1 MKKLFALFVAMF
13 SLALVSCGQRG
24 EVSIVYTNDVHTYID
39 NAKKDGRKS
48 ALSYGNVA
56 ALKQDLL
63 SQGKNV
69 ALVDAGDFI
78 QGTVFGAM
86 DQGANVVKLM
96 NAVGY
101 DLAVFGNHEFDYG
114 MERAL
119 DVIKE
124 AAFPLVACNFVHAKD
139 NKPVVAPYKILKLGK
154 SRVAF
159 VGIMTPE
166 TYSKTSPKYFMDK
179 DGKTFLYKIYGCD
192 DSEELYSS
200 VQKAVD
206 QAARKADYVVAL
218 GHLGVDESS
227 APWRSEDV
235 IARTHGIDV
244 FIDGHSHTVMEEK
257 FVKNDKGQ
265 DVLLTQTGCYFGAIG
280 LVELNGGQKSS
291 RLIKEY
297 KPSDAQVD
305 ALVQDCKAQ
314 VDKQMGTKIA
324 SCDFPLCAYS
334 PVGNH
339 ERLVRKQESNLGD
352 FVSDAFYWHFNFVEG
367 LDCDLALANGGGLRS
382 DIPAGDV
389 TYSAVKTVLPFGN
402 DVCLVELTG
411 RQIFDAL
418 EFGARFVG
426 LGDNGGFMHAAGM
439 RYKIDATIP
448 SAVQANSEK
457 LWTGNSGPYRVSDVK
472 EKDKKSAAYVPLDM
486 EKTYAVAGLS
496 FTLREM
502 GDGFAMFEN
511 VKAIKNY
518 AGEDFIIAANYA
530 KAFANGGTD
539 ANALPK
545 ISSQNS
551 PLASYK
557 NYLLNYEKPE
567 GAGRIVIKK

>member
-1 MKKLFALFVAMF
+1 MKKVFNFVRAATFALLAVCF
-13 SLALVSCGQRG
+13 SAALVSCGYRG
-24 EVSIVYTNDVHTYID
+24 DVTIVYTNDVHSYIT
-39 NAKKDGRKS
+39 KD
-48 ALSYGNVA
+48 LSYGNVA

-63 SQGKNV
+63 AQGKNV

-86 DQGANVVKLM
+86 DQGANVVKFM
-96 NAVGY
+96 NAAGY
-101 DLAVFGNHEFDYG
+101 DLAVFGYHEFDYG

-139 NKPVVAPYKILKLGK
+139 NKPVVAPYKILRLGK

-159 VGIMTPE
+159 VGIMTPD
-166 TYSKTSPKYFMDK
+166 TYSKTSPKHFMDK
-179 DGKTFLYKIYGCD
+179 DGKTFLYKILGCD
-192 DSEELYSS
+192 AKDNLYES
-200 VQKAVD
+200 VQKTVD
-206 QAARKADYVVAL
+206 QAACKADYVVAL

-227 APWRSEDV
+227 APWRSKEV
-235 IARTHGIDV
+235 IANTHGIDV

-265 DVLLTQTGCYFGAIG
+265 DVLLTQTGCYFDAIG
-280 LVELNGGQKSS
+280 LVELNGDQKSS

-297 KPSDAQVD
+297 KPSNAQVD

-314 VDKQMGTKIA
+314 VDKHMGTKIA
-324 SCDFPLCAYS
+324 TCNFPLCANS

-367 LDCDLALANGGGLRS
+367 LDCDIALSNGGGLRS

-389 TYSAVKTVLPFGN
+389 TYIDVKTVLPFGN

-418 EFGARFVG
+418 EFGARYVG
-426 LGDNGGFMHAAGM
+426 VGDNGGFMHAAGL
-439 RYKIDATIP
+439 RYKIDATLP

-457 LWTGNSGPYRVSDVK
+457 LWTGNPGPYRVSDVQVY
-472 EKDKKSAAYVPLDM
+472 DKKSAAYVPLDM
-486 EKTYAVAGLS
+486 EKRYAVAGRS

-502 GDGFAMFEN
+502 GDGFAMFEG

-518 AGEDFIIAANYA
+518 AGEDFVIAANYA
-530 KAFANGGTD
+530 KAFSKGTD
-539 ANALPK
+539 GNAK
-545 ISSQNS
+545 ISSQGC

-557 NYLLNYEKPE
+557 NYLLNYETPE
-567 GAGRIVIKK
+567 GSGRIVIKK

>member
-24 EVSIVYTNDVHTYID
+24 DVTIVYTNDVHTYI
-39 NAKKDGRKS
+39 NKG
-48 ALSYGNVA
+48 LTYGNVA

-63 SQGKNV
+63 AQGRNV

-86 DQGANVVKLM
+86 DQGANVVKFM
-96 NAVGY
+96 NAAGY

-124 AAFPLVACNFVHAKD
+124 AAFSLVACNFVHAKD
-139 NKPVVAPYKILKLGK
+139 NKPVVAPYKILSLGK
-154 SRVAF
+154 SHVAF
-159 VGIMTPE
+159 VGIMTPD
-166 TYSKTSPKYFMDK
+166 TYSKTSPKHFMDK

-206 QAARKADYVVAL
+206 QAACKADYVVAL

-235 IARTHGIDV
+235 IARTHGIDA
-244 FIDGHSHTVMEEK
+244 FIDGHSHTVMEQK

-280 LVELNGGQKSS
+280 LVELNGGQMSS
-291 RLIKEY
+291 RLIKDY
-297 KPSDAQVD
+297 KPSDAKVD
-305 ALVQDCKAQ
+305 SLVSDWMAQ
-314 VDKQMGTKIA
+314 VDKHMGTKIA
-324 SCDFPLCAYS
+324 TCDFPLCANS
-334 PVGNH
+334 PVGSH

-367 LDCDLALANGGGLRS
+367 LDCDIALANGGGLRS

-426 LGDNGGFMHAAGM
+426 LGDNGGFMHTAGL

-448 SAVQANSEK
+448 TAVKTNSEK
-457 LWTGNSGPYRVSDVK
+457 LWLSSPGPYRVSDVQVY
-472 EKDKKSAAYVPLDM
+472 DKKSAGWVPLDM
-486 EKTYAVAGLS
+486 KKTYAVAGLS

-530 KAFANGGTD
+530 KAFASGGTD

-567 GAGRIVIKK
+567 GSGRIVIKK

>member
-1 MKKLFALFVAMF
+1 MGEKTAL
-13 SLALVSCGQRG
+13 
-24 EVSIVYTNDVHTYID
+24 I
-39 NAKKDGRKS
+39 
-48 ALSYGNVA
+48 
-56 ALKQDLL
+56 
-63 SQGKNV
+63 
-69 ALVDAGDFI
+69 
-78 QGTVFGAM
+78 FGAM
-86 DQGANVVKLM
+86 DQGANVVRLM
-96 NAVGY
+96 NAAGY

-124 AAFPLVACNFVHAKD
+124 AAFPLVVCNFVHAKD
-139 NKPVVAPYKILKLGK
+139 NKPVVAPYKILRLGK

-159 VGIMTPE
+159 VGIMTPD
-166 TYSKTSPKYFMDK
+166 TYSKSSPKHFMDK
-179 DGKTFLYKIYGCD
+179 DGKTFLYKILGCD
-192 DSEELYSS
+192 AAEDLYES

-265 DVLLTQTGCYFGAIG
+265 DVLLTQTGCYFDAIG

-297 KPSDAQVD
+297 KSSDAQVD

-324 SCDFPLCAYS
+324 SCDFPLCANS

-367 LDCDLALANGGGLRS
+367 LDCDLAFENGGGLRS

-426 LGDNGGFMHAAGM
+426 VAENGGFLHAAGL

-457 LWTGNSGPYRVSDVK
+457 LWTGNPGPYRVSDVQVY
-472 EKDKKSAAYVPLDM
+472 DKKSGVYVPLDF
-486 EKTYAVAGLS
+486 EKRYAVAGLS

-502 GDGFAMFEN
+502 GDGFAMFEG

-518 AGEDFIIAANYA
+518 AGEDFVIATNYA
-530 KAFANGGTD
+530 KAFAKGTD
-539 ANALPK
+539 GNAS
-545 ISSQNS
+545 ISSKNS

-567 GAGRIVIKK
+567 GSGRIVIKK

>member
-24 EVSIVYTNDVHTYID
+24 DVTIVYTNDVHTYID
-39 NAKKDGRKS
+39 NAKKDSRKS

-63 SQGKNV
+63 AQGKNV

-78 QGTVFGAM
+78 QGTVFGSM
-86 DQGANVVKLM
+86 DQGANVVKFM
-96 NAVGY
+96 NAAGY

-114 MERAL
+114 MDRTL

-139 NKPVVAPYKILKLGK
+139 NKPVVAPYKILRLGK

-159 VGIMTPE
+159 VGIMTPD
-166 TYSKTSPKYFMDK
+166 TYSKTSPKHFMDK

-206 QAARKADYVVAL
+206 QAARKADDVVAL

-235 IARTHGIDV
+235 IARTHGIDA
-244 FIDGHSHTVMEEK
+244 FIDGHSHTVMEQK

-280 LVELNGGQKSS
+280 LVELNGGQMSS
-291 RLIKEY
+291 RLIKDY
-297 KPSDAQVD
+297 KPSDAKVD
-305 ALVQDCKAQ
+305 SLVSDWMAQ
-314 VDKQMGTKIA
+314 VDKHMGTKIA
-324 SCDFPLCAYS
+324 TCDFPLCANS

-367 LDCDLALANGGGLRS
+367 LDCDIALANGGGLRS

-411 RQIFDAL
+411 RQLFDAL

-426 LGDNGGFMHAAGM
+426 LGDNGGFMHAAGL

-448 SAVQANSEK
+448 TAVETNSEK
-457 LWTGNSGPYRVSDVK
+457 LWLSSPGPYRVSDVQVY
-472 EKDKKSAAYVPLDM
+472 DKKSAAYVPLDM
-486 EKTYAVAGLS
+486 EKRYAVAGLS

-502 GDGFAMFEN
+502 GDGFAMFEG
-511 VKAIKNY
+511 VKVVKNY

-530 KAFANGGTD
+530 KAFAKGTD

-545 ISSQNS
+545 ISSQS
-551 PLASYK
+551 CPLASYK

-567 GAGRIVIKK
+567 GAGRIEIKK

>member
-1 MKKLFALFVAMF
+1 MKKIFALFVLSF
-13 SLALVSCGQRG
+13 ALVLASCGRRG
-24 EVSIVYTNDVHTYID
+24 EVSIVYTNDVHSYIT
-39 NAKKDGRKS
+39 KD
-48 ALSYGNVA
+48 LSYGNVA

-63 SQGKNV
+63 AQGKNV

-78 QGTVFGAM
+78 QGTVFGSM
-86 DQGANVVKLM
+86 DQGANVVKFM
-96 NAVGY
+96 NAAGY
-101 DLAVFGNHEFDYG
+101 DLAVFGNHEFDYS

-139 NKPVVAPYKILKLGK
+139 NKPVVAPYKILRLGK

-166 TYSKTSPKYFMDK
+166 TYSKTSPKHFMDK

-218 GHLGVDESS
+218 GHLGVDESA

-257 FVKNDKGQ
+257 FVKNNKGQ
-265 DVLLTQTGCYFGAIG
+265 EVLLTQTGCYFDAIG
-280 LVELNGGQKSS
+280 LVELNGDQKSS

-305 ALVQDCKAQ
+305 ALVQDWKAQ
-314 VDKQMGTKIA
+314 IDKHMGTKIA

-367 LDCDLALANGGGLRS
+367 LDCDLAFANGGGLRS

-389 TYSAVKTVLPFGN
+389 AYSAVKTVLPFGN

-418 EFGARFVG
+418 EFGARYVG
-426 LGDNGGFMHAAGM
+426 VGQNGGFMHAAGL
-439 RYKIDATIP
+439 RYKIDSTIP
-448 SAVQANSEK
+448 SAVKTSPEK
-457 LWTGNSGPYRVSDVK
+457 FWLSSPGPYRVSDVQVYDK
-472 EKDKKSAAYVPLDM
+472 EGAEWKPLDY
-486 EKTYAVAGLS
+486 EKVYAVAGATFFLQ
-496 FTLREM
+496 EK
-502 GDGFAMFEN
+502 GDGFDMFEGAKK
-511 VKAIKNY
+511 VMDSSI
-518 AGEDFIIAANYA
+518 EDFMVCAEYA
-530 KAFANGGTD
+530 KKFKAGANG
-539 ANALPK
+539 LPE
-545 ISSQNS
+545 ISSKNS
-551 PLASYK
+551 PLASWK
-557 NYLLNYEKPE
+557 NYLLDYENYN
-567 GAGRIVIKK
+567 GSGRIVIKK

>member
-1 MKKLFALFVAMF
+1 MKKVFNFVRAATFALLAVCF
-13 SLALVSCGQRG
+13 SAALVSCGYRG
-24 EVSIVYTNDVHTYID
+24 DVTIVYTNDVHSYIT
-39 NAKKDGRKS
+39 KD
-48 ALSYGNVA
+48 LSYGNVA

-63 SQGKNV
+63 AQGKNV

-86 DQGANVVKLM
+86 DQGANVVKFM
-96 NAVGY
+96 NAAGY

-139 NKPVVAPYKILKLGK
+139 NKPVVAPYKILRLGK

-159 VGIMTPE
+159 VGIMTPD
-166 TYSKTSPKYFMDK
+166 TYSKTSPKHFMDK
-179 DGKTFLYKIYGCD
+179 DGKTFLYKILGCD
-192 DSEELYSS
+192 AKDNLYES
-200 VQKAVD
+200 VQKTVD
-206 QAARKADYVVAL
+206 QAACKADYVVAL

-227 APWRSEDV
+227 APWRSKEV
-235 IARTHGIDV
+235 IANTHGIDV

-265 DVLLTQTGCYFGAIG
+265 DVLLTQTGCYFDAIG
-280 LVELNGGQKSS
+280 LVELNGDQKSS

-297 KPSDAQVD
+297 KPSNAQVD

-314 VDKQMGTKIA
+314 VDKHMGTKIA
-324 SCDFPLCAYS
+324 TCNFPLCANS

-367 LDCDLALANGGGLRS
+367 LDCDIALSNGGGLRS

-389 TYSAVKTVLPFGN
+389 TYIDVKTVLPFGN

-418 EFGARFVG
+418 EFGARYVG
-426 LGDNGGFMHAAGM
+426 VGDNGGFMHAAGL
-439 RYKIDATIP
+439 RYKIDATLP

-457 LWTGNSGPYRVSDVK
+457 LWTGNPGPYRVSDVQVY
-472 EKDKKSAAYVPLDM
+472 DKKSAAYVPLDM
-486 EKTYAVAGLS
+486 EKRYAVAGRS

-502 GDGFAMFEN
+502 GDGFAMFEG

-518 AGEDFIIAANYA
+518 AGEDFVIAANYA
-530 KAFANGGTD
+530 KAFSKGTD
-539 ANALPK
+539 GNAK
-545 ISSQNS
+545 ISSQGC

-557 NYLLNYEKPE
+557 NYLLNYETPE
-567 GAGRIVIKK
+567 GSGRIVIKK

>member
-1 MKKLFALFVAMF
+1 MKKIFALFVLSF
-13 SLALVSCGQRG
+13 ALVLASCGRRG
-24 EVSIVYTNDVHTYID
+24 EVSIVYTNDVHSYITK
-39 NAKKDGRKS
+39 N
-48 ALSYGNVA
+48 LSYGNVA

-63 SQGKNV
+63 AQGKNV

-86 DQGANVVKLM
+86 DQGANVVKFM
-96 NAVGY
+96 NAAGY

-166 TYSKTSPKYFMDK
+166 TYSKTSPKHFMDK

-265 DVLLTQTGCYFGAIG
+265 EVLLTQTGCYFDAIG
-280 LVELNGGQKSS
+280 LVELNGDKKRS

-305 ALVQDCKAQ
+305 ALVQDWKAQ
-314 VDKQMGTKIA
+314 IDKQMGTKIA
-324 SCDFPLCAYS
+324 FCAFPLCANS

-367 LDCDLALANGGGLRS
+367 LDCDLAFANGGGLRS

-389 TYSAVKTVLPFGN
+389 AYSDVKIVLPFGN

-418 EFGARFVG
+418 EFGARYVG
-426 LGDNGGFMHAAGM
+426 VAENGGFMHAAGL
-439 RYKIDATIP
+439 RYKIDATLP
-448 SAVQANSEK
+448 SAVQTNSEK
-457 LWTGNSGPYRVSDVK
+457 FWTGNPGPYRVSDVQVY
-472 EKDKKSAAYVPLDM
+472 DKKSGAYIPLDM
-486 EKTYAVAGLS
+486 KKRYAVAGLS

-502 GDGFAMFEN
+502 GDGFAMFEG

-518 AGEDFIIAANYA
+518 AGEDFVIAANYA
-530 KAFANGGTD
+530 KAFAKGTD
-539 ANALPK
+539 GNAK
-545 ISSQNS
+545 ISSQGC

>member
-1 MKKLFALFVAMF
+1 MKKVFNFVRATTFALLAVCF
-13 SLALVSCGQRG
+13 SAALVSCGYRG
-24 EVSIVYTNDVHTYID
+24 DVTIVYTNDVHSYIT
-39 NAKKDGRKS
+39 KD
-48 ALSYGNVA
+48 LSYGNVA

-63 SQGKNV
+63 AQGKNV

-86 DQGANVVKLM
+86 DQGANVVKFM
-96 NAVGY
+96 NAAGY
-101 DLAVFGNHEFDYG
+101 DLAVFGYHEFDYG

-139 NKPVVAPYKILKLGK
+139 NKPVVAPYKILRLGK

-159 VGIMTPE
+159 VGIMTPD
-166 TYSKTSPKYFMDK
+166 TYSKTSPKHFMDK
-179 DGKTFLYKIYGCD
+179 DGKTFLYKILGCD
-192 DSEELYSS
+192 AKDNLYES
-200 VQKAVD
+200 VQKTVD
-206 QAARKADYVVAL
+206 QAACKADYVVAL

-227 APWRSEDV
+227 APWRSKEV
-235 IARTHGIDV
+235 IANTHGIDV

-265 DVLLTQTGCYFGAIG
+265 DVLLTQTGCYFDAIG
-280 LVELNGGQKSS
+280 LVELNGDQKSS

-297 KPSDAQVD
+297 KPSNAQVD

-314 VDKQMGTKIA
+314 VDKHMGTKIA
-324 SCDFPLCAYS
+324 TCNFPLCANS

-367 LDCDLALANGGGLRS
+367 LDCDIALSNGGGLRS

-389 TYSAVKTVLPFGN
+389 TYIDVKTVLPFGN

-418 EFGARFVG
+418 EFGARYVG
-426 LGDNGGFMHAAGM
+426 VGDNGGFMHAAGL
-439 RYKIDATIP
+439 RYKIDATLP

-457 LWTGNSGPYRVSDVK
+457 LWTGNPGPYRVSDVQVY
-472 EKDKKSAAYVPLDM
+472 DKKSAAYVPLDM
-486 EKTYAVAGLS
+486 EKRYAVAGRS

-502 GDGFAMFEN
+502 GDGFAMFEG

-518 AGEDFIIAANYA
+518 AGEDFVIAANYA
-530 KAFANGGTD
+530 KAFSKGTD
-539 ANALPK
+539 GNAK
-545 ISSQNS
+545 ISSQGC

-557 NYLLNYEKPE
+557 NYLLNYETPE
-567 GAGRIVIKK
+567 GSGRIVIKK